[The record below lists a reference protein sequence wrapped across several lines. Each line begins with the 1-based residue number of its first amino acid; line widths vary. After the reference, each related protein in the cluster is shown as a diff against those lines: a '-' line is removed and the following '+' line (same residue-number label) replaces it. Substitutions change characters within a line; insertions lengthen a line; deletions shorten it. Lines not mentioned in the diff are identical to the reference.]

1 MSDRSDLDISDFDPL
16 LIGANNSED
25 TGISLTN
32 DSVLNTIN
40 MAAQTPQAVTNVTNN
55 YSNINVSTL
64 YDGENYVAWNME
76 VEANLLDL
84 GFKKTGVS
92 TIDPKKNE
100 FLSTDLADDLPNS
113 NKAKSMLIRS
123 VSNGKKHILA
133 GADSLYNMLQAV
145 KDDFAL
151 DCAQVQNRQF
161 ERIYS
166 IQFSGKFADY
176 FAKLD
181 QEVARLRCA
190 GGVCPDSQLVSIAAL
205 AIRRHSK
212 VWKYVTDAGYSYSVL
227 KNKLLLEDE
236 PEDQA
241 KDLPADASANK
252 VTEDET
258 AQLKKRL
265 EEAEKQLA
273 SLNLAKS
280 TGRGTG
286 WRGRGRGS
294 IPRRGRQQFG
304 FQARQ
309 PYDNGS
315 NGNGRGVLKCHNCNQ
330 PGHFA
335 RGCLASRNGRFVDND
350 NNVNCTSSDRRG
362 MFVDN
367 DLNKAHQSLY
377 LSRCNAIEGTS
388 GQPVMILDSGASEH
402 FAGTNVRLDDA
413 TLLKEEYVKLADE
426 KRVPVLCRGDLK
438 LKGRKGPLTLKGVK
452 QVRGMKNILLSA
464 ARVTE
469 KGYTIVF
476 NGNRAEIRADGGILM
491 SFTKNGNGLYE
502 RPVEQP
508 PEVHMLRGSAEHRNL
523 GHPGDKLMNEMVK
536 HYPAQFKGNGGLCEP
551 CELGKKR
558 MRPHFPS
565 TIKTTRPLEL
575 VHIDISGPDPAPSY
589 SGVKYFIVFVDDW
602 TRHVKVY
609 LLKNKDGGSVAQALE
624 KYIYDMKV
632 DSGYDLKCIRTD
644 QAAELMGG
652 PFMGVLIWHNVRATQ
667 STAYDHQQ
675 N

>member
-64 YDGENYVAWNME
+64 YDGENYVVWNME

-273 SLNLAKS
+273 SLNLAK
-280 TGRGTG
+280 GTG
-286 WRGRGRGS
+286 MYGRDPPYHTLHEFGTLATVWQHPVQRGDHSKFGRPGVNRFEVLTEVEDDYQVPAPHTPERPRTPPAPPTPERPRTPPAPRYPRRDRQQTERLISTMDPSKKSYEERIPQGDGNQDTPERPRQREETVGAPEVDNPPVFSEPRGEEAVDRHMPQGS
-294 IPRRGRQQFG
+294 SLLDRQIEDIRRGRDYFLEEAQKG
-304 FQARQ
+304 IW
-309 PYDNGS
+309 P
-315 NGNGRGVLKCHNCNQ
+315 VLPMLTTTVWK
-330 PGHFA
+330 
-335 RGCLASRNGRFVDND
+335 LVL
-350 NNVNCTSSDRRG
+350 NN
-362 MFVDN
+362 
-367 DLNKAHQSLY
+367 
-377 LSRCNAIEGTS
+377 
-388 GQPVMILDSGASEH
+388 
-402 FAGTNVRLDDA
+402 RLDAVPGQAALEYLRGGPYQVGHGAVVAAGRTVVEVLANVGRPAAVSGKLRGAALCGAAQRRVAVHLNLQKGINSMKSRSKKPSPDSYLFLEKDA
-413 TLLKEEYVKLADE
+413 IRPVDQLLDVDHLLAQ
-426 KRVPVLCRGDLK
+426 
-438 LKGRKGPLTLKGVK
+438 T
-452 QVRGMKNILLSA
+452 
-464 ARVTE
+464 
-469 KGYTIVF
+469 
-476 NGNRAEIRADGGILM
+476 ADGGDVVDEEGEDDHRLDHQ
-491 SFTKNGNGLYE
+491 LAVL
-502 RPVEQP
+502 RLRHRVE
-508 PEVHMLRGSAEHRNL
+508 HLLRLQGKLQLAR
-523 GHPGDKLMNEMVK
+523 GHLLR
-536 HYPAQFKGNGGLCEP
+536 Q
-551 CELGKKR
+551 
-558 MRPHFPS
+558 
-565 TIKTTRPLEL
+565 L
-575 VHIDISGPDPAPSY
+575 VHQNAALNGDA
-589 SGVKYFIVFVDDW
+589 
-602 TRHVKVY
+602 R
-609 LLKNKDGGSVAQALE
+609 ALE
-624 KYIYDMKV
+624 KQI
-632 DSGYDLKCIRTD
+632 
-644 QAAELMGG
+644 
-652 PFMGVLIWHNVRATQ
+652 
-667 STAYDHQQ
+667 
-675 N
+675 